1 MQHSDEHCAHG
12 PLIIGAGLAGLFTAL
27 KLAPKACT
35 VISPEPLGAGA
46 SSSYAQGGVAAAM
59 SADDSPAAHAAD
71 TIAAGAGTVAH
82 DIAQSVTAEAR
93 ARIDDL
99 LAIGTPFE
107 HGPDGQLL
115 LSREAAHSAAR
126 VVRVGGDGAGRA
138 IMLALAAQVR
148 ATPSIHLVENT
159 IVDDLLLENGKI
171 CGIVARRA
179 DDLPG
184 ESFIMRARAVV
195 MATGGIGGL
204 YATTTNPS
212 RVCGQGLGMAARAG
226 AQIADP
232 EFVQFHPTG
241 IAIDADP
248 TPLATEALRGHGATL
263 ITADGHRFMQGEHPD
278 AELAPRDIVARA
290 IHARVTAGVAVY
302 LDTRAAIG
310 AAIDQEFPIVANYC
324 RAAGIDPVTQPIPV
338 RPAQHYHMGGIA
350 TDALGRSSLAGLW
363 ACGEVACTGLHG
375 ANRLASNSLLEALA
389 YGARI
394 AQDLQSL
401 EIAPENRSAM
411 PDAAPP
417 ISRQRMAPSHAIA
430 QLRQVMDDHV
440 GVIRTATGLG
450 HALGTIATLEAEFAP
465 ESRAFLNMTTAA
477 TLVAAAAFKRRES
490 RGGHFRSDFAQ
501 ADPRC
506 ARQTRMALAEA
517 LRIRARFQPS

>member
-1 MQHSDEHCAHG
+1 MTRNNDYSSHG
-12 PLIIGAGLAGLFTAL
+12 PLIVGAGLAGLFTAL
-27 KLAPKACT
+27 KLAPLPCT

-59 SADDSPAAHAAD
+59 APDDSADAHAAD
-71 TIAAGAGTVAH
+71 TIEAGAGTVAN
-82 DIAQSVTAEAR
+82 DVAQSVTAEAR
-93 ARIDDL
+93 ARIEDL

-138 IMLALAAQVR
+138 IMLALASRVR
-148 ATPSIHLVENT
+148 ATPSITVVENM
-159 IVDDLLLENGKI
+159 IVDDLLLDAGKI
-171 CGIVARRA
+171 SGVIARHA
-179 DDLPG
+179 DDPLGDPVV
-184 ESFIMRARAVV
+184 MRASAVV

-212 RVCGQGLGMAARAG
+212 RVRGQGLGMAARAG
-226 AQIADP
+226 AVIADP

-248 TPLATEALRGHGATL
+248 NPLATEALRGHGATL
-263 ITADGHRFMQGEHPD
+263 ITQDGHRFMLDEHPD

-290 IHARVTAGVAVY
+290 IHARVTAGEKVF
-302 LDTRAAIG
+302 LDTREAIG
-310 AAIDQEFPIVANYC
+310 AAIDHEFPIVANFC
-324 RAAGIDPVTQPIPV
+324 RAAGIDPVTKPIPV

-350 TDALGRSSLAGLW
+350 TDAAGRSSLAGLW

-394 AQDLQSL
+394 AHDLQSSANPGVTGSAL
-401 EIAPENRSAM
+401 PETAPLAS
-411 PDAAPP
+411 DGLFAPA
-417 ISRQRMAPSHAIA
+417 QAVT
-430 QLRQVMDDHV
+430 QLRSVMDVDV
-440 GVIRTATGLG
+440 GVTRTATGLA
-450 HALGTIATLEAEFAP
+450 HALKTIAALEAEFAP
-465 ESRAFLNMTTAA
+465 QSRAFLNMTTAA
-477 TLVAAAAFKRRES
+477 TLVAAAAYKRCES
-490 RGGHFRSDFAQ
+490 RGGHYRSDFPQPDAAQ
-501 ADPRC
+501 AKP
-506 ARQTRMALAEA
+506 TRMLLAEA
-517 LRIRARFQPS
+517 LDIRAKMAAS